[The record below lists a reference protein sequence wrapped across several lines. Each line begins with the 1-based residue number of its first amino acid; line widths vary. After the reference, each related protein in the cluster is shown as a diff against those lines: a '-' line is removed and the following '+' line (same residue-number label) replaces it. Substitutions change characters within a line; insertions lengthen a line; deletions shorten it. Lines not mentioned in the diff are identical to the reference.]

1 MVWLYEVSL
10 SDEELQAF
18 IYQYGLVPAYL
29 FERPQSLLTHMFLHG
44 SWLHII
50 GNMWFLWVFG
60 DNVEDRLGRVKYL
73 IFYILSGLGAAI
85 IQTLVSLLFGGEKL
99 PMVGASGAIS
109 GVLGAYLWMFPHARI
124 LALVPIF
131 FFLTF
136 MELPA
141 VFFIGMWILIQVVN
155 GLIPFAILYHKS
167 LYPLGSLHICTII
180 RHMLIKNYGYNRPIG
195 KGPSTIIFYCVK
207 PLMVHINMVDT
218 AKGVKEG
225 MFLVKDDHTFHMIPA
240 SVLFWGHLKGLSKH
254 KARAC
259 R

>member
-1 MVWLYEVSL
+1 MIPIKDINPHRSFPIVNLSIIIICSLVWLYEVSL

-155 GLIPFAILYHKS
+155 CLITL
-167 LYPLGSLHICTII
+167 PLAGMGGVAWLDHIG
-180 RHMLIKNYGYNRPIG
+180 GYFVG
-195 KGPSTIIFYCVK
+195 Y
-207 PLMVHINMVDT
+207 
-218 AKGVKEG
+218 
-225 MFLVKDDHTFHMIPA
+225 
-240 SVLFWGHLKGLSKH
+240 
-254 KARAC
+254 
-259 R
+259 

>member
-1 MVWLYEVSL
+1 MIPIKDINPHRSFPVVNLSIIIICSLAWLYEVSL
-10 SDEELQAF
+10 SDEDLQLF

-60 DNVEDRLGRVKYL
+60 DNVEDRLGRVKCL

-155 GLIPFAILYHKS
+155 GLITLPFA
-167 LYPLGSLHICTII
+167 GMGGVAWFAHIGGFFV
-180 RHMLIKNYGYNRPIG
+180 GYFLARR
-195 KGPSTIIFYCVK
+195 FYTK
-207 PLMVHINMVDT
+207 RFYL
-218 AKGVKEG
+218 
-225 MFLVKDDHTFHMIPA
+225 
-240 SVLFWGHLKGLSKH
+240 
-254 KARAC
+254 
-259 R
+259 